1 MFIAGSEVKLI
12 NGLNTYKVLLND
24 SNLFCLECVEF
35 IQVENLGDGIMSS
48 EVSAKIWVAGFFSY
62 MFKQL

>member
-1 MFIAGSEVKLI
+1 MFIVGSEVRLT

-24 SNLFCLECVEF
+24 SSLFCLECIEF
-35 IQVENLGDGIMSS
+35 VQVENLGDGIMAS
-48 EVSAKIWVAGFFSY
+48 EVMSKTWVAGFFSY